1 MNIWIDSC
9 TDGQWF
15 RVCTAF
21 PENRSSVP
29 RVGSVQPPPGLQ
41 PRMDIRTQR
50 HTYTSFKNQILKNNR
65 DGRERASTCA
75 RESEPSLETIYG
87 STYLYF

>member
-1 MNIWIDSC
+1 MDIWMDSC

-15 RVCTAF
+15 RVCAAF

-29 RVGSVQPPPGLQ
+29 HVGSVQLPQ
-41 PRMDIRTQR
+41 DSSSRMDIHTQR

-65 DGRERASTCA
+65 DGRERAHVYSG
-75 RESEPSLETIYG
+75 E
-87 STYLYF
+87 